1 MTHTKILP
9 DISVSSLTPRKKR
22 FFLKYLARFLLLFE
36 NIRPVGSF
44 LDNKRVV
51 LVAAPHQSG
60 KDEYLMILIILA
72 LDVDVCYL
80 SAKWTMRRIPNP
92 FEKSK
97 NIDDQGI
104 RWPLGWLQEIIFRKF
119 GAIPVDRKGNSG
131 QYGSVIEELKKRD
144 SFLLIV
150 TPEGRFDATRF
161 RTSFL
166 FIAKELNAEVMP
178 VQIDYEN
185 EIFNILESFNIE
197 GDTESVVKNLRLKFD
212 GIKGKKS
219 RFKA

>member
-9 DISVSSLTPRKKR
+9 DITVSSLTPRKKR

-97 NIDDQGI
+97 DIDDQGI
-104 RWPLGWLQEIIFRKF
+104 KWPLGWLQEIIFRRF

-131 QYGSVIEELKKRD
+131 QYQSVIEELKKRD

-197 GDTESVVKNLRLKFD
+197 GDKESVVKNLRLKFD
-212 GIKGKKS
+212 GVKGKKS

>member
-9 DISVSSLTPRKKR
+9 DITVSSLTPRKKR

-60 KDEYLMILIILA
+60 KDEYLMILISLA

-97 NIDDQGI
+97 DIDDQGI
-104 RWPLGWLQEIIFRKF
+104 KWPLGWLQDIIFRKF

-131 QYGSVIEELKKRD
+131 QYDSVIEELKKRD

-197 GDTESVVKNLRLKFD
+197 GDTESVIKNLRLKFD

>member
-9 DISVSSLTPRKKR
+9 DITVSSLTPRKKR

-60 KDEYLMILIILA
+60 KDEYLMILISLA

-97 NIDDQGI
+97 DIDDQGI
-104 RWPLGWLQEIIFRKF
+104 KWPLGWLQEIIFRRF

-131 QYGSVIEELKKRD
+131 QYDSVIEELKKRD

-197 GDTESVVKNLRLKFD
+197 GDTESVIKNLRLKFD

>member
-9 DISVSSLTPRKKR
+9 DITVSSLTPRKKR

-80 SAKWTMRRIPNP
+80 SARWTMRRIPNP

-97 NIDDQGI
+97 DIDDQGI
-104 RWPLGWLQEIIFRKF
+104 KWPLGWLQEIIFRKF

-131 QYGSVIEELKKRD
+131 QYNSVIEELKKRD

-212 GIKGKKS
+212 GVKGKKS

>member
-9 DISVSSLTPRKKR
+9 DITVSSLTPRKKR

-97 NIDDQGI
+97 DIDDQGI
-104 RWPLGWLQEIIFRKF
+104 KWPLGWLQEIIFRKF

-131 QYGSVIEELKKRD
+131 QYNSVIEELKKRD

-166 FIAKELNAEVMP
+166 FIAKELDAEVMP

-197 GDTESVVKNLRLKFD
+197 GDTESVVKNLRLKVD
-212 GIKGKKS
+212 GVKGKKS